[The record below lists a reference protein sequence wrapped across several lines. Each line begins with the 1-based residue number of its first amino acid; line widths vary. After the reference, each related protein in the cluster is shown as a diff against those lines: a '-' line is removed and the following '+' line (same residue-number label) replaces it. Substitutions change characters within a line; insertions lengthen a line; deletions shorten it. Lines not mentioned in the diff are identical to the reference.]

1 MTNAIFANSIKHGSS
16 FTNAIKHTSSI
27 VKSFLLRENGGKI
40 LRQDNGG
47 LLLENRSP
55 SGSGWTNSPKS

>member
-1 MTNAIFANSIKHGSS
+1 MTNAIFTNSPKHAA
-16 FTNAIKHTSSI
+16 TVINADKHLSTI

-40 LRQDNGG
+40 LRQNFGG
-47 LLLENRSP
+47 ILIENRSP